1 MSQFD
6 PKKILVIKHGS
17 LGDIVFALEPILAIQ
32 KKFNNTVIDLVTE
45 EKFIPFFK
53 KMNMFHQFLIDN
65 RKGLFATLSLI
76 NKIVF
81 GKYDL
86 LIDLQNS
93 KRTNLYHFFIKIF
106 SKTKINGSR
115 SNAHERYIIPSQG
128 SESPTQGLLNQLQL
142 LGIEEINA
150 NFSWLE
156 NNHEGLDFE
165 NKNMVMVIP
174 GVSQSGKYKQWAPNK
189 FQELCSFL
197 EEKGFHICLVGTNHD
212 ADAIK
217 PILNNCK
224 NIINLIDKSPPDVI
238 YSAACKCKFIISN
251 DTGPGHIAA
260 LSGVNTLWLALD
272 NPITKANLSF
282 RQNSHLVLK
291 NSMEDLT
298 VDEVTDYISNNKLL
312 DKVD

>member
-1 MSQFD
+1 MNQFN

-32 KKFNNTVIDLVTE
+32 KKFNNKVIDLVTE

-65 RKGLFATLSLI
+65 RKDFFATLGLI
-76 NKIVF
+76 KKIIF

-86 LIDLQNS
+86 VIDLQNS

-106 SKTKINGSR
+106 SKAKINGSR
-115 SNAHERYIIPSQG
+115 SNVHKRYIIPPQG
-128 SESPTQGLLNQLQL
+128 TESPTQGLLKQLQL
-142 LGIEEINA
+142 LGIEEINP

-156 NNHEGLDFE
+156 NNHHDLDFD
-165 NKNMVMVIP
+165 KKDIVMVIP

-189 FQELCSFL
+189 FQEICSFL
-197 EEKGFHICLVGTNHD
+197 EAKGFHICLVGTKHD
-212 ADAIK
+212 NDAIK
-217 PILNNCK
+217 PILDNCT

-238 YSAACKCKFIISN
+238 YSVANKCKLIISN
-251 DTGPGHIAA
+251 DTGPGHIAS
-260 LSGVNTLWLALD
+260 LSRVNTLWLALD

-282 RQNSHLVLK
+282 RKNSHLVLK
-291 NSMEDLT
+291 SSMADLS
-298 VDEVTDYISNNKLL
+298 VDEVKDFLSNNKLI
-312 DKVD
+312 DKV

>member
-1 MSQFD
+1 MSQSN
-6 PKKILVIKHGS
+6 PKKILVIKHRS

-32 KKFNNTVIDLVTE
+32 KKFNNAVIDLVTE

-65 RKGLFATLSLI
+65 RKGFFATLGLI
-76 NKIVF
+76 NKIIF

-86 LIDLQNS
+86 VIDLQNS
-93 KRTNLYHFFIKIF
+93 KRTNLYHFFIKRL

-115 SNAHERYIIPSQG
+115 SQSHDRYIIPPQG
-128 SESPTQGLLNQLQL
+128 TESPTQGLLNQLQL
-142 LGIEEINA
+142 LDIEKINT

-156 NNHEGLDFE
+156 NKQDDLGLD
-165 NKNMVMVIP
+165 NKDTVMVIS
-174 GVSQSGKYKQWAPNK
+174 GVSQSGKYKQWEPNK

-197 EEKGFHICLVGTNHD
+197 ERKGFYICVVGTKHD
-212 ADAIK
+212 AEAIK
-217 PILNNCK
+217 PILNHCT

-238 YSAACKCKFIISN
+238 YSAACKCKLIISN

-282 RQNSHLVLK
+282 RKNSHLVLK
-291 NSMEDLT
+291 NSMRDLS
-298 VDEVTDYISNNKLL
+298 VDEVKEFIFNKKLL
-312 DKVD
+312 

>member
-1 MSQFD
+1 MNQFN

-53 KMNMFHQFLIDN
+53 KMNIFHQFLIDN
-65 RKGLFATLSLI
+65 RKDFFATLGLI
-76 NKIVF
+76 NKIIF

-86 LIDLQNS
+86 VIDLQNS

-106 SKTKINGSR
+106 SKAKINGSR
-115 SNAHERYIIPSQG
+115 SNVHERYIIPPQG
-128 SESPTQGLLNQLQL
+128 TESPTQGLLNQLQL
-142 LGIEEINA
+142 LGIEEINP

-156 NNHEGLDFE
+156 NNHHDLDFD
-165 NKNMVMVIP
+165 KKDIVMVIP

-189 FQELCSFL
+189 FQEICSFL
-197 EEKGFHICLVGTNHD
+197 EAKGFHICLVGTKHD
-212 ADAIK
+212 NDAIK
-217 PILNNCK
+217 PILDNCT

-238 YSAACKCKFIISN
+238 YSVANKCKLIISN
-251 DTGPGHIAA
+251 DTGPGHIAS
-260 LSGVNTLWLALD
+260 LSRVNTLWLALD

-282 RQNSHLVLK
+282 RKNSHLVLK
-291 NSMEDLT
+291 SSMADLS
-298 VDEVTDYISNNKLL
+298 VDEVKDFLSNNKLI
-312 DKVD
+312 DKV

>member
-1 MSQFD
+1 MSQFN

-32 KKFNNTVIDLVTE
+32 KKFNNAVIDLVTE

-65 RKGLFATLSLI
+65 RKGFFATCGLI
-76 NKIVF
+76 NKIIF

-86 LIDLQNS
+86 VIDLQNS
-93 KRTNLYHFFIKIF
+93 KRTNLYHFFINIF
-106 SKTKINGSR
+106 SKAKINGSR
-115 SNAHERYIIPSQG
+115 SNVHERYIIPPQG
-128 SESPTQGLLNQLQL
+128 TESPTQGLLNQLQL
-142 LGIEEINA
+142 LGIEEINP

-156 NNHEGLDFE
+156 NNHHDLDFD
-165 NKNMVMVIP
+165 KKDIVMVIP

-189 FQELCSFL
+189 FQEICSFL
-197 EEKGFHICLVGTNHD
+197 EAKGFHICLVGTKHD
-212 ADAIK
+212 NDAIK
-217 PILNNCK
+217 PILDNCT

-238 YSAACKCKFIISN
+238 YSVANKCKLIISN

-260 LSGVNTLWLALD
+260 LSRVNTLWLALD

-282 RQNSHLVLK
+282 RKNSHLVLK
-291 NSMEDLT
+291 SSMEDLS
-298 VDEVTDYISNNKLL
+298 VNEVKDFLSNNKLI
-312 DKVD
+312 DKV

>member
-1 MSQFD
+1 MNQFN

-65 RKGLFATLSLI
+65 RKDFFATLGLI
-76 NKIVF
+76 NKIIF

-86 LIDLQNS
+86 VIDLQNS

-106 SKTKINGSR
+106 SKAKINGSR
-115 SNAHERYIIPSQG
+115 SNVHERYIIPPQG
-128 SESPTQGLLNQLQL
+128 TESPTQGLLNQLQL
-142 LGIEEINA
+142 LGIEEINP

-156 NNHEGLDFE
+156 NNHHDLDFD
-165 NKNMVMVIP
+165 KKDIVMVIP

-189 FQELCSFL
+189 FQEICSFL
-197 EEKGFHICLVGTNHD
+197 EAKGFHICLVGTKHD
-212 ADAIK
+212 NDAIK
-217 PILNNCK
+217 PILDNCT

-238 YSAACKCKFIISN
+238 YSVANKCKLIISN

-260 LSGVNTLWLALD
+260 LSSVNTLWLALD

-282 RQNSHLVLK
+282 RKNSHLVLK
-291 NSMEDLT
+291 SSMEDLS
-298 VDEVTDYISNNKLL
+298 VNEVKDFLSNNKLI
-312 DKVD
+312 DKV

>member
-1 MSQFD
+1 MSQSN

-32 KKFNNTVIDLVTE
+32 KKFNNAVIDLVTE

-65 RKGLFATLSLI
+65 RKGFFATFGLI
-76 NKIVF
+76 NKIIF

-86 LIDLQNS
+86 VIDLQNS

-106 SKTKINGSR
+106 SKAKINGSR
-115 SNAHERYIIPSQG
+115 SNVHERYIIPPQG
-128 SESPTQGLLNQLQL
+128 TESPTQGLLNQLQL
-142 LGIEEINA
+142 LGIEEINP

-156 NNHEGLDFE
+156 NNHHDLDFD
-165 NKNMVMVIP
+165 KKDIVMVIP

-189 FQELCSFL
+189 FQEICSFL
-197 EEKGFHICLVGTNHD
+197 EAKGFHICLVGTKHD
-212 ADAIK
+212 NDAIK
-217 PILNNCK
+217 PILDNCT

-238 YSAACKCKFIISN
+238 YSVANKCKLIISN

-260 LSGVNTLWLALD
+260 LSSVNTLWLALD

-282 RQNSHLVLK
+282 RKNSHLVLK
-291 NSMEDLT
+291 SSMEDLS
-298 VDEVTDYISNNKLL
+298 VNEVKDFLSNKKLI
-312 DKVD
+312 DKV

>member
-1 MSQFD
+1 MRQFN

-32 KKFNNTVIDLVTE
+32 KKFNNAVIDLVTE

-65 RKGLFATLSLI
+65 RKGFFATLSLI

-86 LIDLQNS
+86 VIDLQNS
-93 KRTNLYHFFIKIF
+93 KRTNLYHFFINIF
-106 SKTKINGSR
+106 SKAKINGSR
-115 SNAHERYIIPSQG
+115 SNVHERYIIPPQG
-128 SESPTQGLLNQLQL
+128 TESPTQGLLNQLQL
-142 LGIEEINA
+142 LGIEEINP

-156 NNHEGLDFE
+156 NNHHDLDFD
-165 NKNMVMVIP
+165 KKDIVMVIP

-189 FQELCSFL
+189 FQEICSFL
-197 EEKGFHICLVGTNHD
+197 EAKGFHICLVGTKHD
-212 ADAIK
+212 NDAIK
-217 PILNNCK
+217 PILDNCT

-238 YSAACKCKFIISN
+238 YSVANKCKLIISN
-251 DTGPGHIAA
+251 DTGPGHIAS
-260 LSGVNTLWLALD
+260 LSRVNTLWLALD

-282 RQNSHLVLK
+282 RKNSHLVLK
-291 NSMEDLT
+291 SSMADLS
-298 VDEVTDYISNNKLL
+298 VDEVKDFLSNNKLIN
-312 DKVD
+312 KV

>member
-1 MSQFD
+1 MNQFN

-65 RKGLFATLSLI
+65 RKGFFSTLDLI
-76 NKIVF
+76 NKIIF

-86 LIDLQNS
+86 VIDLQNS
-93 KRTNLYHFFIKIF
+93 KRTNLYHFFINIF
-106 SKTKINGSR
+106 SKAKINGSR
-115 SNAHERYIIPSQG
+115 SNVHERYIIPPQG
-128 SESPTQGLLNQLQL
+128 TESPTQGLLNQLQL
-142 LGIEEINA
+142 LGIDEINP

-156 NNHEGLDFE
+156 NNHDDLDFD
-165 NKNMVMVIP
+165 NKDIVMVIP

-189 FQELCSFL
+189 FQEICSFL
-197 EEKGFHICLVGTNHD
+197 EAKGFHICLVGTKHD
-212 ADAIK
+212 NDAIK
-217 PILNNCK
+217 PILDNCT

-238 YSAACKCKFIISN
+238 YSVANKCKLIISN
-251 DTGPGHIAA
+251 DTGPGHIAS
-260 LSGVNTLWLALD
+260 LSRVNTLWLALD

-282 RQNSHLVLK
+282 RKNSHLVLK
-291 NSMEDLT
+291 SSMADLS
-298 VDEVTDYISNNKLL
+298 VDEVKDFLSNNKLIN
-312 DKVD
+312 KV

>member
-1 MSQFD
+1 MSQLN

-17 LGDIVFALEPILAIQ
+17 LGDIIFALEPILAIQ

-53 KMNMFHQFLIDN
+53 KMNIFNQFLIDN
-65 RKGLFATLSLI
+65 RQGFFSTLGLI

-106 SKTKINGSR
+106 SKAKINGSR
-115 SNAHERYIIPSQG
+115 SNAHERYIIPPQG
-128 SESPTQGLLNQLQL
+128 TESPTQGLLNQLQL
-142 LGIEEINA
+142 LGIDQINP

-156 NNHEGLDFE
+156 NNHDDLDFD
-165 NKNMVMVIP
+165 NKDVVMVIP
-174 GVSQSGKYKQWAPNK
+174 GVSQSGKYKQWPPNK
-189 FQELCSFL
+189 FQEICSNL
-197 EEKGFHICLVGTNHD
+197 EAKGFHICLVGTKHD
-212 ADAIK
+212 ADATQ
-217 PILNNCK
+217 PILNHCT

-238 YSAACKCKFIISN
+238 YSAACKCKLIISN

-260 LSGVNTLWLALD
+260 LSKVNTLWLALD

-282 RQNSHLVLK
+282 RKNSHLVLK
-291 NSMEDLT
+291 KSMEDLSA
-298 VDEVTDYISNNKLL
+298 DEVKDCISNNKLL
-312 DKVD
+312 DKV

>member
-1 MSQFD
+1 MSQLN

-65 RKGLFATLSLI
+65 RKDFFATLGLI
-76 NKIVF
+76 NKIIF

-86 LIDLQNS
+86 VIDLQNS

-106 SKTKINGSR
+106 SKAKINGSR
-115 SNAHERYIIPSQG
+115 SNVHERYIIPPQG
-128 SESPTQGLLNQLQL
+128 TESPTQGLLNQLQL
-142 LGIEEINA
+142 LGIEEINP

-156 NNHEGLDFE
+156 NNHHDLDFD
-165 NKNMVMVIP
+165 KKDIVMVIP

-189 FQELCSFL
+189 FQEICSFL
-197 EEKGFHICLVGTNHD
+197 EAKGFHICLVGTKHD
-212 ADAIK
+212 NDAIK
-217 PILNNCK
+217 PILDNCT

-238 YSAACKCKFIISN
+238 YSVANKCKLIISN

-260 LSGVNTLWLALD
+260 LSSVNTLWLALD

-282 RQNSHLVLK
+282 RKNSHLVLK
-291 NSMEDLT
+291 SSMEDLS
-298 VDEVTDYISNNKLL
+298 VNEVKDFLSNNKLI
-312 DKVD
+312 DKV